1 LTALGFPPA
10 TVAAVVAIAV
20 AGGLAHGTM
29 GLGFPLIA
37 TPLVALLLDVKTA
50 VLVTVIPNIAVNL
63 LSILRGGKWSRS
75 LGRHWPVA
83 ACVAFGTVMGSRL
96 LISAPAAP
104 LQLLL
109 AAMLVV
115 YLEQGRLRMLDW
127 SFIARSPRASGVA
140 FGLVAGVLSGAVNIS
155 APPLVIYFMTLGLEP
170 VAMTQVLNLCFVAGK
185 ATQAASL
192 GASQSGAGHL
202 LVVSLPLTAI
212 AAVAVLAGMRV
223 QSRMLPATYQ
233 KLLRATLWAM
243 AFLLTAQV
251 AWKLAARAH

>member
-1 LTALGFPPA
+1 MTALGFPPA
-10 TVAAVVAIAV
+10 TAAAVIAIAIV
-20 AGGLAHGTM
+20 GGLAHGTM
-29 GLGFPLIA
+29 GFGFPLIA
-37 TPLVALLLDVKTA
+37 TPVLALLLDVKTA
-50 VLVTVIPNIAVNL
+50 VLVTIVPNIAVNL
-63 LSILRGGKWSRS
+63 FSILRGGGWGRS

-83 ACVAFGTVMGSRL
+83 ACVAIGTVMGSRL

-115 YLEQGRLRMLDW
+115 YLEQRRLRMLDW
-127 SFIARSPRASGVA
+127 SFIARSLRASGVG

-170 VAMTQVLNLCFVAGK
+170 VAMTQVLNLCFMAGK

-192 GASQSGAGHL
+192 GASQAGAARL
-202 LVVSLPLTAI
+202 LILSLPLTAVAG
-212 AAVAVLAGMRV
+212 AAVFAGMRV

-233 KLLRATLWAM
+233 KLLRAMLWAM
-243 AFLLTAQV
+243 ALLLTGQV

>member
-1 LTALGFPPA
+1 M
-10 TVAAVVAIAV
+10 AAVVAIAV

-63 LSILRGGKWSRS
+63 LSILRGGRWGRS
-75 LGRHWPVA
+75 VGRHWPVA
-83 ACVAFGTVMGSRL
+83 ACVACGTVVGSRL
-96 LISAPAAP
+96 LISAPVAP

-115 YLEQGRLRMLDW
+115 YLEQHRLRLLDW

-140 FGLVAGVLSGAVNIS
+140 FGLIAGILSGAVNVA
-155 APPLVIYFMTLGLEP
+155 APPLIIYFMTLGLAP
-170 VAMTQVLNLCFVAGK
+170 VPMTQVLNLCFVAGK

-192 GASQSGAGHL
+192 GASQAGAAHL
-202 LVVSLPLTAI
+202 LILSLPLTAI
-212 AAVAVLAGMRV
+212 AAVAVLTGMRV
-223 QSRMLPATYQ
+223 QSRMLPQTYQ